1 MAKCQSCGNELKKG
15 AKFCA
20 SCGSPVGDVE
30 QPVVENVVSNDVPV
44 QMVSPVVTPGVE
56 LPTDSMGIAGF
67 VCGILGITLCCGV
80 TSIPGLICSIL
91 SMKNVKAGKVKSQTS
106 WMGIVGLVLSILGTL
121 YLVFMIL
128 YFVFVFLLAVS
139 SY

>member
-1 MAKCQSCGNELKKG
+1 
-15 AKFCA
+15 
-20 SCGSPVGDVE
+20 
-30 QPVVENVVSNDVPV
+30 
-44 QMVSPVVTPGVE
+44 
-56 LPTDSMGIAGF
+56 
-67 VCGILGITLCCGV
+67 
-80 TSIPGLICSIL
+80 
-91 SMKNVKAGKVKSQTS
+91 MKNVKAGKVKSQTS